1 MNKPFSAGV
10 ALAAVL
16 GLAACG
22 GGGGSGGD
30 AGSPTAPTSPTDAL
44 RWTAQA
50 VMDLTESVWQ
60 QSFELQ
66 NSVITASLFNA
77 GTFPC
82 SEGGSVTRRWAR
94 PLGDPAGGLLEQTF
108 NACAALGLV
117 QNGRLD
123 VTMLTAEAL
132 AEGTAWRG
140 SVRYTDWRL
149 TSARETLT
157 RQGELSGEGTVYR
170 SVTGG
175 QPMAMTLNN
184 QAFRQ
189 STDALGRN
197 TLFNSPVLTVQR
209 EVATPTRDLY
219 AISGCT
225 SLRADA
231 TANAPALVGELCSD
245 AGSRIALLENL
256 GSEQLTG
263 RIRWNAGSPGGF
275 EAALRVTPS
284 GATALRIELDLD
296 NNGSFEASTTL
307 DRSNDIGLRL

>member
-1 MNKPFSAGV
+1 MRAVSAC
-10 ALAAVL
+10 AALLAAC

-22 GGGGSGGD
+22 SGGGD
-30 AGSPTAPTSPTDAL
+30 AGSDAAPTSPTDAL

-50 VMDLTESVWQ
+50 VVDLTEGVWQ

-66 NSVITASLFNA
+66 NSVVAASLHNA
-77 GTFPC
+77 GTFAC

-94 PLGDPAGGLLEQTF
+94 PQGDPAGGLLEQTF
-108 NACAALGLV
+108 NACGALGLV

-123 VTMLTAEAL
+123 VTVQTAEPVTD
-132 AEGTAWRG
+132 GTAWRG

-157 RQGELSGEGTVYR
+157 RQGELSGQGAVYR
-170 SVTGG
+170 SVTAG

-197 TLFNSPVLTVQR
+197 TLFNSPTLAVQR
-209 EVATPTRDLY
+209 EVAAPTRDLY

-231 TANAPALVGELCSD
+231 TANVPALVGELCID
-245 AGSRIALLENL
+245 AGSRIALLENV
-256 GSEQLTG
+256 GSERLTG
-263 RIRWNAGSPGGF
+263 RIRWNVGSPGGF

-296 NNGSFEASTTL
+296 NNGSFEAATTL
-307 DRSNDIGLRL
+307 DRSTEIGLRL

>member
-1 MNKPFSAGV
+1 MRTVSAC
-10 ALAAVL
+10 AAVVAAV
-16 GLAACG
+16 GLSACG
-22 GGGGSGGD
+22 GGGGGGGGSG
-30 AGSPTAPTSPTDAL
+30 STPAPTSPAEAL

-50 VMDLTESVWQ
+50 VVDLTEGVWQ
-60 QSFELQ
+60 QGFELQ
-66 NSVITASLFNA
+66 NSVVTASLFNP
-77 GTFPC
+77 GTFAC

-108 NACAALGLV
+108 NACGALGVV

-123 VTMLTAEAL
+123 VTVQTAEPVAD
-132 AEGTAWRG
+132 GTAWRG
-140 SVRYTDWRL
+140 SLRYTDWRL
-149 TSARETLT
+149 TGPRETLT
-157 RQGELSGEGTVYR
+157 RQGELSGQGAVFR
-170 SVTGG
+170 SVSAG
-175 QPMAMTLNN
+175 QPMAMALNN

-189 STDALGRN
+189 SADALGRN
-197 TLFNSPVLTVQR
+197 TLFTSPALTVQR
-209 EVATPTRDLY
+209 EVAAPTRDLY

-231 TANAPALVGELCSD
+231 TATAPALVGELCID
-245 AGSRIALLENL
+245 AGSRIALLENV